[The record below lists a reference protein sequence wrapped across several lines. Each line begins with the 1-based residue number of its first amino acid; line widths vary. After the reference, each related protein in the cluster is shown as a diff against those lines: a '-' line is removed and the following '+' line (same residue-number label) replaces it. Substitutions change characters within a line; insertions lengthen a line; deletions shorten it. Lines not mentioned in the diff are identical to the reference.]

1 MTDITITPPG
11 ETVVTIT
18 GPTTVVRTNQPT
30 VPNPRYYGS
39 LISTANQTNPVAS
52 QVNLVTF
59 TQLEIGAG
67 VTLTNS
73 TRINIANP
81 GIYVANVLLTLSKT
95 DSGRDDLYCW
105 FRKNGTDIANS
116 LNMIALNGNDA
127 HDIVSLNEMFT
138 MSAAG
143 YIEIAWSSTDTDLKL
158 QALGTLTSPTRP
170 AGPSAH
176 VNVFQVGDV

>member
-52 QVNLVTF
+52 QVNLVMF
-59 TQLEIGAG
+59 TALEIGAG

-81 GIYVANVLLTLSKT
+81 GIYLMNVHLQISKT
-95 DSGRDDLYCW
+95 DSGLDDFYVW
-105 FRKNGTDIANS
+105 FRRNGTDVANS
-116 LNMIALNGNDA
+116 LNLAALDGNNA
-127 HDIVSLNEMFT
+127 HVIVSVNEMFT
-138 MSAAG
+138 MSTAG

-158 QALGTLTSPTRP
+158 QALSSLTSPTRP

-176 VNVFQVGDV
+176 VNVLQVGDV